1 MILIRPYR
9 AFKRRIEVALW
20 TIMRWIDPSFG
31 IKRGRNCRISR
42 KARFEGKLENIE
54 LGDNVTIREFAFLQC
69 GNRKGHIRVRDNSY
83 IGVFTQLITAKT
95 GAIEVGANCSIQDF
109 SMVLGNGG
117 IKIGDDTRI
126 AAHTLLLSADHA
138 FDDEHSLLRL
148 QGRKAAPIEIAHN
161 VWIAAGVRI
170 TSGVTIGTGSVV
182 ATGAVVTKSF
192 ADNSLIAGVPARL
205 LRNRVT
211 EIGGQGAA
219 VQPLRTE

>member
-1 MILIRPYR
+1 MILTRLR
-9 AFKRRIEVALW
+9 GVFKRRIGGAVW

-42 KARFEGKLENIE
+42 KVRFEGKLENIE
-54 LGDNVTIREFAFLQC
+54 LGDNVTIREFALLQC
-69 GNRKGHIRVRDNSY
+69 GNRKGHIRVGDNSY
-83 IGVFTQLITAKT
+83 VGVFAQLITAKT
-95 GAIEVGANCSIQDF
+95 GAIEVGSNCSIQDF

-117 IKIGDDTRI
+117 VKIGDDTRI
-126 AAHTLLLSADHA
+126 AAQTLLLSADHA

-170 TSGVTIGTGSVV
+170 TSGVTIGAGSVV

-205 LRNRVT
+205 LRSRVAET
-211 EIGGQGAA
+211 DGQEVA